1 MKQIFSTVLILA
13 IMTGICQGQ
22 EDGSASLQVVMETS
36 KGEIVLELYPDK
48 APLTVT
54 NFLSYADAG
63 FYNGT
68 IFHRVIPGFMVQ
80 GGGFTQ
86 DMEKKPA
93 KAPIKNEAYNG
104 LKNNRGTIA
113 MARTPNPHSA
123 SCQFFINTVDNA
135 FLNYKDQTTSGWG
148 YAVFGKVIKGMD
160 VVDAISTVKTVTQ
173 GNFRDVPQVP
183 VEIKT
188 LRKAVP

>member
-13 IMTGICQGQ
+13 IMAGICQGQ
-22 EDGSASLQVVMETS
+22 ENESASLQVVMETS

-86 DMEKKPA
+86 DM
-93 KAPIKNEAYNG
+93 
-104 LKNNRGTIA
+104 
-113 MARTPNPHSA
+113 
-123 SCQFFINTVDNA
+123 
-135 FLNYKDQTTSGWG
+135 
-148 YAVFGKVIKGMD
+148 
-160 VVDAISTVKTVTQ
+160 
-173 GNFRDVPQVP
+173 
-183 VEIKT
+183 
-188 LRKAVP
+188 